1 MTTWTEAGG
10 VMLHAV
16 ARGEGAPQTV
26 LIHELGGAHLSWRAL
41 QPHLPGQSWALD
53 LRGAGLSEK
62 PTGATAIETYADNV
76 AAFAAA
82 RGLRSV
88 RLVGVA
94 MGAIVA
100 ALVAARHP
108 DLVARLVICNGT
120 DTITPEAARYIRERA
135 ARVRAAGMAVAVE
148 ASLENSFPA
157 GHEAARAAYRP
168 IFLANDPV
176 AYAVASEALAA
187 MTIGPEVLGRIRTP
201 TLAVTGADDFIWPV
215 PHGERLAGRISGAR
229 FVALAGAGHFPHLQR
244 PEALAA
250 LVAPFIA
257 GA

>member
-10 VMLHAV
+10 VTLHAV
-16 ARGEGAPQTV
+16 ARGEGAPETV

-41 QPHLPGQSWALD
+41 QPRLPGRSWALD

-62 PTGATAIETYADNV
+62 PTGATAIETYADDV

-100 ALVAARHP
+100 ALVAARHT

-135 ARVRAAGMAVAVE
+135 AHVRAAGMTVAVE
-148 ASLENSFPA
+148 TSLQNSFPA

-168 IFLANDPV
+168 IFLANDPA
-176 AYAVASEALAA
+176 AYAAASEALAA
-187 MTIGPEVLGRIRTP
+187 MAVGLDVLDRIRAP
-201 TLAVTGADDFIWPV
+201 ALAVTGVDDFIWPV
-215 PHGERLAGRISGAR
+215 PHGERLAGRIAGAR
-229 FVALAGAGHFPHLQR
+229 FVALAGAGHFPHLQQ
-244 PEALAA
+244 PAALAD
-250 LVAPFIA
+250 LIAPFLA
-257 GA
+257 GV